1 LNEKPRILL
10 INPLVG
16 DDYEFTRENR
26 PLPLGLLSACSML
39 TDAFDVRILDERMED
54 PEGYLASGRVRDH
67 LCVGLHVMGG
77 PQILTALD
85 LSRRIKARAE
95 DVPLIWGG
103 VFPTLRTREVLSDPA
118 VDYVVRGEGEETF
131 PELARALSGGGS
143 VRGIPGVAFR
153 RNGEIFVNEDRPFL
167 DMNTLP
173 PLPYHLLD
181 LGRYSWSASVNVSP
195 DFKLQ
200 VETSRGC
207 SSRCI
212 YCYNPFYYRKSWRA
226 MNAENTVDRF
236 ERLVRD
242 HGCRFVDV
250 IDDSY
255 FEDLPR
261 VVKVAERIIERGL
274 KMRYLINGGKVKPI
288 LKMSGDDLALLR
300 RSGNEIIHLGAE
312 SGSDRVLE
320 ILKKGI
326 TAGEILASNRKL
338 GAAGIHCSYYF
349 LFGTPG
355 ETDADRKCSLD
366 LMLRLIRENPAT
378 KIIAAF
384 SFTPFAETESYDIAR
399 SHGMPEPG
407 SLEAYSRY
415 DTLNT
420 LQPWLEER
428 VRRQVRFLFFLTI
441 FIDGKVR
448 DLSPSPLV
456 RWGAAC
462 YRPLARLRISRM
474 WLSFPL
480 EMWVGRLLLG
490 WVQRRERR
498 RQLAARKPFSDGP

>member
-1 LNEKPRILL
+1 LNDKPRILL
-10 INPLVG
+10 VNPLVG

-26 PLPLGLLSACSML
+26 PLPLGLLSACSLL
-39 TDAFDVRILDERMED
+39 TGEFDVRVLDERMENPD
-54 PEGYLASGRVRDH
+54 PFLSSGQLRGG
-67 LCVGLHVMGG
+67 LCVGIHVMGG

-85 LSRRIKARAE
+85 VSRRIKASA
-95 DVPLIWGG
+95 DVPVVWGG

-118 VDYVVRGEGEETF
+118 VDYVVRGEGEHTF
-131 PELARALSGGGS
+131 LDLARALRSGAP
-143 VRGIPGVAFR
+143 VEGIAGVACR
-153 RNGEIFVNEDRPFL
+153 RDGGVFVNADRPFL

-195 DFKLQ
+195 DLKLQ

-226 MNAENTVDRF
+226 MNPENTVDRF
-236 ERLVRD
+236 ERLVRG
-242 HGCRFVDV
+242 HGCGFVDV

-261 VVKVAERIIERGL
+261 VVNVAELILRRGL
-274 KMRYLINGGKVKPI
+274 RMRYLINGGKVKPI
-288 LKMSGDDLALLR
+288 LKMSDGDLDLLR
-300 RSGNEIIHLGAE
+300 RSGNRIIHLGAE
-312 SGSDRVLE
+312 SGSDAVLE
-320 ILKKGI
+320 TLRKGI
-326 TAGEILASNRKL
+326 TAAEILESNRKL
-338 GAAGIHCSYYF
+338 GRAGIHASYYF
-349 LFGTPG
+349 LFGAPG
-355 ETDADRKCSLD
+355 ETDADRKRSLD
-366 LMLRLIRENPAT
+366 LMLRLIRENPDT

-384 SFTPFAETESYDIAR
+384 SFTPFAETESYGIAR
-399 SHGMPEPG
+399 ARGMPEPG

-420 LQPWLEER
+420 LQPWLGER
-428 VRRQVRFLFFLTI
+428 ERRQVRFLFFLTI

-456 RWGAAC
+456 RWAAAL
-462 YRPLARLRISRM
+462 YRPLARLRVSRM
-474 WLSFPL
+474 WLGAPV
-480 EMWVGRLLLG
+480 EMWVGRFLLG
-490 WVQRRERR
+490 ILQRGARRRALERR
-498 RQLAARKPFSDGP
+498 PPFAA